1 MNHKRKNGYH
11 DGKYYINDTEIE
23 LSQEVKEVFEEARKT
38 EERLL
43 RQERR
48 YGVHSSSHYLPKN
61 ELTKGTPKDDFIER
75 IEDKSENTEDTIL
88 EKEKAGQVRD
98 SMENLSKDE
107 LTLLKLLIEK
117 ELTER
122 EIGRIL
128 GISQVAVNR
137 RKHKIFDKL
146 RKILNDLL
154 MLSL

>member
-1 MNHKRKNGYH
+1 M
-11 DGKYYINDTEIE
+11 
-23 LSQEVKEVFEEARKT
+23 
-38 EERLL
+38 
-43 RQERR
+43 
-48 YGVHSSSHYLPKN
+48 
-61 ELTKGTPKDDFIER
+61 TKGTPKDDFIER